1 MAYPLC
7 CDLNCVGGCK
17 RARVTRLLTG
27 MLPVSKDQVKFFFSF
42 LKDTC
47 PKPIPWDAMCEYSA
61 YLLLQHPQGFL
72 HPFHGLLYSLE
83 SYGQILRAL
92 LCTVRVDLDLRQVKS

>member
-1 MAYPLC
+1 M
-7 CDLNCVGGCK
+7 
-17 RARVTRLLTG
+17 TRLLTG
-27 MLPVSKDQVKFFFSF
+27 MLPVSKDQVKFFFISEGH
-42 LKDTC
+42 LS
-47 PKPIPWDAMCEYSA
+47 KPIPWDAMCEYSA